1 MPGPAPFRTAV
12 LLAVLGLVAP
22 DGAGRPAFARGNCC
36 FHGVALTH
44 GDRSSRQ
51 IALTFDLC
59 PTSHHPGYASEIVAL
74 LKARRIP
81 TTFFVSGRWAT
92 AHPAPLRELEAT
104 DGFELALHGNL
115 HRHLAHLPEPAI
127 AEEID
132 SGRRTLQSLGA
143 RPVDLFRP
151 PYGDT
156 PGALAPA
163 AERTG
168 VSVVLWDVVSGDP
181 DRQLTSSRLVRR
193 VLRARG
199 GSIVVMHANGAGIRR
214 ARDLSLILDGLE
226 REGYE
231 FVTVGT
237 MLDDCQARTT
247 PPSG

>member
-1 MPGPAPFRTAV
+1 VPGLASFRTA
-12 LLAVLGLVAP
+12 LLLGLLGFAFP
-22 DGAGRPAFARGNCC
+22 DGARAALVRGSCG

-74 LKARRIP
+74 LKERRVP
-81 TTFFVSGRWAT
+81 TTFFVTGRWAT

-115 HRHLAHLPEPAI
+115 HRHLTRLSELAI

-151 PYGDT
+151 PYGET
-156 PGALAPA
+156 PGVLAPA

-181 DRQLTSSRLVRR
+181 DRHLTSSRLVRR

-237 MLDDCQARTT
+237 LLDGCQTLTT